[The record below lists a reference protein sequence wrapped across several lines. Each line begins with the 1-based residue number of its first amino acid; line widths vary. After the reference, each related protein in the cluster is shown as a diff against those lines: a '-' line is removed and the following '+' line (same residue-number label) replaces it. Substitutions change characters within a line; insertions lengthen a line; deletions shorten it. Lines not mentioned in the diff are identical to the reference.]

1 MRIWKTWKI
10 PSEKTL
16 FNPMEC
22 KNCNL
27 SLHENDNYCND
38 CGAKVI
44 RNRLTFKNL
53 WEEFIEKFLNVD
65 NTFLKTFTHLL
76 TKPEVVIVGFIDGV
90 RRKYMNPVNYIAIAL
105 TLTGILIFFMK
116 KTFPEGID
124 FNQFGAQVYTAETS
138 KKLTDFIFAFYSLIS
153 LLFIPVF
160 AVSAFLSFNK
170 KKFVFTEHI
179 ISFIY
184 IQAQYSLFTF
194 PITLL
199 VLFLAPERYMQF
211 SLFFILVML
220 LYALYVMKRMS
231 GLKRGDFLLNSII
244 FIMLFSVGYFA
255 ISIFQFILLFLT
267 GTLTLQDFVP
277 QA

>member
-1 MRIWKTWKI
+1 MK
-10 PSEKTL
+10 
-16 FNPMEC
+16 C
-22 KNCNL
+22 KNCSL
-27 SLHENDNYCND
+27 SLRENDNFCNA

-53 WEEFIEKFLNVD
+53 WEEFTEKFLNLD
-65 NTFLKTFTHLL
+65 NTFLKTFLHLF
-76 TKPEVVIVGFIDGV
+76 TQPETVIVGFINGV

-124 FNQFGAQVYTAETS
+124 FNQFGTQVYKAEVS

-160 AVSAFLSFNK
+160 AVSAYLSFNN

-194 PITLL
+194 PVTLL
-199 VLFLAPERYMQF
+199 IFFLAPERYMQL

-220 LYALYVMKRMS
+220 WYALYVMKRVS
-231 GLKRGDFLLNSII
+231 GLKKGDFILKSII
-244 FIMLFSVGYFA
+244 FIMCFGFGYMA
-255 ISIFQFILLFLT
+255 ISILQAILLFATGILT
-267 GTLTLQDFVP
+267 IQDFIP

>member
-1 MRIWKTWKI
+1 
-10 PSEKTL
+10 
-16 FNPMEC
+16 MEC

-27 SLHENDNYCND
+27 SLHENDNYCNA

-76 TKPEVVIVGFIDGV
+76 TKPEAVIVGFIDGV
-90 RRKYMNPVNYIAIAL
+90 RRKYMNPVNYLAIAL
-105 TLTGILIFFMK
+105 TLSGILIFFMK

-124 FNQFGAQVYTAETS
+124 FNQFGTQAYTAEAS
-138 KKLTDFIFAFYSLIS
+138 KKLTDFIFTFYSLIS

-160 AVSAFLSFNK
+160 AGSAYITFNK

-179 ISFIY
+179 ISFLY
-184 IQAQYSLFTF
+184 IQAQYSLCTF
-194 PITLL
+194 PVTLL
-199 VLFLAPERYMQF
+199 ILFLAPERYMQF

-220 LYALYVMKRMS
+220 LYALYVMKRVS
-231 GLKRGDFLLNSII
+231 GLKKGDFILNSII
-244 FIMLFSVGYFA
+244 FIILFSIGYFA
-255 ISIFQFILLFLT
+255 ISILQAILLFLT
-267 GTLTLQDFVP
+267 GILSIQDFIP
-277 QA
+277 KT